1 MKAYNIIYSNEAFA
15 PYVNALA
22 EALTAKGDAKF
33 EAKLDTACAPGEFE
47 ILVGDTNRE
56 ESAAVGFQK
65 PLYYEAKTVNGKL
78 VIKTGGEHS
87 LNKFLT
93 SLAEV
98 DIETI
103 LSDKDCDMVGN
114 YFDDPYDISRPEGTD
129 IRIMTANVMANV
141 PTYDGG
147 ALLEHGFRF
156 ERRAEIFHAA
166 LDYYTPDIVGVQE
179 FCMSCHAELEKYHD
193 ADKWEILKFLNP
205 HPQYASD
212 YVYSTIMYRTD
223 LMTLLDSGMKYYDVS
238 NNNRCRCITWGIFR
252 IKATGKEFG
261 FISTHWDGFDK
272 ENSWAQMREISAFTN
287 EMMQTKGIPVFTMGD
302 LNSNEWTKSLP
313 QYFQNIDSYDCM
325 HADESKRL
333 NIAGSWHGWAVPKA
347 SAGSCDHITAPKKD
361 CEILKFET
369 LMYNEQ
375 IYSSDHAW
383 LAVDIKFKK

>member
-87 LNKFLT
+87 LNKLLT

-98 DIETI
+98 DIDTI
-103 LSDKDCDMVGN
+103 LSDENCDMVGN

-129 IRIMTANVMANV
+129 IRIMTANVMANAQM
-141 PTYDGG
+141 YCDCQDKISI
-147 ALLEHGFRF
+147 AARE
-156 ERRAEIFHAA
+156 EIFHAH
-166 LDYYTPDIVGVQE
+166 LDYYAPDIIGVQE
-179 FCMSCHAELEKYHD
+179 FCMECHAELEKYHNVG
-193 ADKWEILKFLNP
+193 KWEILKFLNP
-205 HPQYASD
+205 HPQYATH
-212 YVYSTIMYRTD
+212 YVYSTIMYRPD
-223 LMTLLDSGMKYYDVS
+223 FCTLLDSGMQYYSVF
-238 NNNRCRCITWGIFR
+238 NNSRCRCMTWGIFR
-252 IKATGKEFG
+252 INATGKEFG

-272 ENSWAQMREISAFTN
+272 ENSWVQMQEISDLTN
-287 EMMQTKGIPVFTMGD
+287 KIMTEKGIPVFTMGD

-361 CEILKFET
+361 CDILKFET